1 VTIDIQ
7 KIRNIGIIA
16 HIDAGKTTLTERVLF
31 YTGTE
36 HRMGEV
42 HEGTAK
48 MDFLPEER
56 ARGITIQSAATTCPW
71 RDFSINI
78 IDTPGHVDFTAEVER
93 SLRVLD
99 GAIGVFDGVAGV
111 EAQSETV
118 WRQADRY
125 KVPRL
130 AFVNKLDRIGADFD
144 RVVQDIHTRLRVKT
158 APVQIPTGLEK
169 DFDGIIDLIEM
180 QRLTFDG
187 DSLGAKVIASPIPEQ
202 FRARADEARHK
213 LVEALA
219 EEVDSLM
226 DDYVSNRPIEPA
238 RLKAALREATLA
250 FKVVP
255 VFCGSALRN
264 KGIQPLLDAVCDYL
278 PSPLDAKPTI
288 GIDPKREQQ
297 VARKPSPSEP
307 LCALAFK
314 TIHDE
319 HGELTFLRLYSGV
332 INKTVQLYNPR
343 RGTVERIT
351 RLFIMHADERTPVDE
366 VSAGQIV
373 AAVGLKETYTGDTL
387 CTKAHPI
394 LLEGMQFPETVIS
407 MSIEP
412 RSAKEKDELEVALKL
427 LAKDDPTFN
436 YRLDEETGQMIV
448 SGMGELHLEILKHRL
463 LNDFKIPARVGKP
476 RVAYKQSVAQEAI
489 GEGVFDRLV
498 GGRALFGRV
507 KLKVVPVADLVP
519 TVVNKLDLSRTPRIF
534 VPVLDAAAMSAARSG
549 LSLGFPIIRTR
560 VELLEMELREGET
573 NEVALSAA
581 TELAFK
587 DAMEK
592 GRTLVMEPIMSFEVQ
607 TPAEYLRGVL
617 ADLNSRRARI
627 LEMEPNREPA
637 FVRGVV
643 PLSRTFGYST
653 QVRSLSQGRA
663 TFSMQPHDY
672 AAVPEDEVRTLFQL

>member
-16 HIDAGKTTLTERVLF
+16 HIDAGKTTLTERILF

-71 RDFSINI
+71 RDYSINI

-144 RVVQDIHTRLRVKT
+144 HVVQDIHTRLRVKT
-158 APVQIPTGLEK
+158 APVQIPTGHEK

-180 QRLTFDG
+180 QRLTFDS
-187 DSLGAKVIASPIPEQ
+187 DSLGANVIASPIPEQ

-219 EEVDSLM
+219 EEVESLM

-264 KGIQPLLDAVCDYL
+264 KGIQPLLDAVGDYL
-278 PSPLDAKPTI
+278 PRRSMPSRRSASIPSASSSRAQAEPERAAL
-288 GIDPKREQQ
+288 R
-297 VARKPSPSEP
+297 RSPSRP
-307 LCALAFK
+307 STTSTASSPSCAS
-314 TIHDE
+314 TRRSS
-319 HGELTFLRLYSGV
+319 TRPS
-332 INKTVQLYNPR
+332 QLLQP
-343 RGTVERIT
+343 
-351 RLFIMHADERTPVDE
+351 
-366 VSAGQIV
+366 
-373 AAVGLKETYTGDTL
+373 
-387 CTKAHPI
+387 
-394 LLEGMQFPETVIS
+394 
-407 MSIEP
+407 
-412 RSAKEKDELEVALKL
+412 
-427 LAKDDPTFN
+427 
-436 YRLDEETGQMIV
+436 
-448 SGMGELHLEILKHRL
+448 
-463 LNDFKIPARVGKP
+463 
-476 RVAYKQSVAQEAI
+476 
-489 GEGVFDRLV
+489 
-498 GGRALFGRV
+498 
-507 KLKVVPVADLVP
+507 
-519 TVVNKLDLSRTPRIF
+519 
-534 VPVLDAAAMSAARSG
+534 AAR
-549 LSLGFPIIRTR
+549 
-560 VELLEMELREGET
+560 
-573 NEVALSAA
+573 
-581 TELAFK
+581 
-587 DAMEK
+587 D
-592 GRTLVMEPIMSFEVQ
+592 
-607 TPAEYLRGVL
+607 
-617 ADLNSRRARI
+617 RRAHHAPVHHASPTSAR
-627 LEMEPNREPA
+627 R
-637 FVRGVV
+637 
-643 PLSRTFGYST
+643 ST
-653 QVRSLSQGRA
+653 R
-663 TFSMQPHDY
+663 
-672 AAVPEDEVRTLFQL
+672 